1 MYKCKYCPKTYSQ
14 RQGVYRHQKLCIR
27 KDNPVSSK
35 QLEQIVIKPKLLSD
49 STATTKSEMAELR
62 EQVAK
67 LTDAVTHINAA
78 TSITTNITNN
88 INNINI
94 YFNKDLKYYP
104 ELVKIMGKKG
114 TCDYLLFTMPESK
127 DIFGVLDKLF
137 IRDGVNT
144 CPIRISD
151 GEFIIAR
158 SENQFDTDPTGELI
172 DKENK
177 HKLQDAVLSAYIDST
192 KQMDEACDG
201 LRLKRVNGEYTEE
214 DIEIINKRF
223 DAAIEPSRP
232 YDVIE
237 IMNGIK
243 PKKKD
248 FDRLRRICPKIV
260 KK

>member
-1 MYKCKYCPKTYSQ
+1 MKEPE
-14 RQGVYRHQKLCIR
+14 RV
-27 KDNPVSSK
+27 
-35 QLEQIVIKPKLLSD
+35 VIKPKVQA
-49 STATTKSEMAELR
+49 ATINNDVAMHSEMAELR
-62 EQVAK
+62 QQVAK
-67 LTDAVTHINAA
+67 LTDAVTHIQPV
-78 TSITTNITNN
+78 TNITNN
-88 INNINI
+88 NITNNINI

-127 DIFGVLDKLF
+127 DLFGVLDKLF

-158 SENQFDTDPTGELI
+158 SETEFDSDPTGELI

-192 KQMDEACDG
+192 KQLDEACEVI
-201 LRLKRVNGEYTEE
+201 RLKRVNGEYTEE
-214 DIEIINKRF
+214 DTETINRRF
-223 DAAIEPSRP
+223 DAGIEPSRP
-232 YDVIE
+232 YDVIN
-237 IMNGIK
+237 IIQAIK

-248 FDRLRRICPKIV
+248 FDRLRKICPKIV